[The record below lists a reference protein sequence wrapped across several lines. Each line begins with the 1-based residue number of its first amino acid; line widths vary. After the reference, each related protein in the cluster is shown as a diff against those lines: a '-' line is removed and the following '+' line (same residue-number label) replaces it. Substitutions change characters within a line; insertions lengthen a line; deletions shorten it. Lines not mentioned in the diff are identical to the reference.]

1 MDVAQA
7 LRLRKNDRR
16 FDSVGRQEVS
26 SSQPQTRFNKKNNI
40 KEILIRNF
48 FRKYPIPIEVS
59 DMEQIKIEK
68 EAAYMF
74 DEFVITTKEINS
86 KSLAAFEAEV
96 SNRLKLRR

>member
-1 MDVAQA
+1 
-7 LRLRKNDRR
+7 
-16 FDSVGRQEVS
+16 
-26 SSQPQTRFNKKNNI
+26 
-40 KEILIRNF
+40 
-48 FRKYPIPIEVS
+48 
-59 DMEQIKIEK
+59 MEQIKIEK